1 MSFSIH
7 DIAKIAGGQL
17 AQEHENLIIER
28 LLIDSR
34 KLTHASDGLFFAI
47 RSERNDGHKYVS
59 DAYRAGVRNFVV
71 EQLPD
76 LALLPKANVVVVKNS
91 VKALQLVAAAHRKQ
105 YTIPVVGITGSNGK
119 TIVKEW
125 LNQLLCDD
133 FNLVRSPK
141 SYNSQIGVPLSVW
154 NMETVHTLAL
164 FEAGIS
170 MPGEMDELAKIIAPT
185 IGIFTSIGSAHSEN
199 FLSKRQLIGEKLN
212 LFAHC
217 PVVICPEDGD
227 IAALIPAAIN
237 DIVAAAGSPESVV
250 TARRLLEQSGIDV
263 DYLAVIDP
271 VTLEPAQPNSPA
283 RVIIAA
289 RVGSTRLI
297 DNMRVRD

>member
-7 DIAKIAGGQL
+7 DIVAITEGRLIQSG
-17 AQEHENLIIER
+17 ENRPIER

-34 KLTHASDGLFFAI
+34 KLTHAGDGLFFAI
-47 RSERNDGHKYVS
+47 RSAHNDGHKYIN
-59 DAYRAGVRNFVV
+59 DAYAAGVRNFIVEETPASPLPEAAILVV
-71 EQLPD
+71 I
-76 LALLPKANVVVVKNS
+76 NS
-91 VKALQLVAAAHRKQ
+91 VKALQQVAAAHRKK
-105 YTIPVVGITGSNGK
+105 YDIPIVGITGSNGK

-133 FNLVRSPK
+133 FNIVRSPK

-154 NMETVHTLAL
+154 NMEAVHSLAL

-170 MPGEMDELAKIIAPT
+170 MPGEMDVLAKIITPT
-185 IGIFTSIGSAHSEN
+185 IGVFTSIGSAHSEN

-227 IAALIPAAIN
+227 ISLGRKLYHVHYRNAPSWI
-237 DIVAAAGSPESVV
+237 
-250 TARRLLEQSGIDV
+250 
-263 DYLAVIDP
+263 
-271 VTLEPAQPNSPA
+271 
-283 RVIIAA
+283 
-289 RVGSTRLI
+289 
-297 DNMRVRD
+297 

>member
-7 DIAKIAGGQL
+7 DIAKIADGTI
-17 AQEHENLIIER
+17 AQERENLIIER

-59 DAYRAGVRNFVV
+59 DAYHAGVRNFVV

-76 LALLPKANVVVVKNS
+76 LARLPKANVVVVKNS
-91 VKALQLVAAAHRKQ
+91 VKALQLVATAHRKKH
-105 YTIPVVGITGSNGK
+105 TIPVVGITGSNGK

-133 FNLVRSPK
+133 FNIVRSPK

-154 NMETVHTLAL
+154 NMESVHTLAF

-217 PVVICPEDGD
+217 PVVICPED
-227 IAALIPAAIN
+227 
-237 DIVAAAGSPESVV
+237 
-250 TARRLLEQSGIDV
+250 
-263 DYLAVIDP
+263 
-271 VTLEPAQPNSPA
+271 
-283 RVIIAA
+283 
-289 RVGSTRLI
+289 
-297 DNMRVRD
+297 